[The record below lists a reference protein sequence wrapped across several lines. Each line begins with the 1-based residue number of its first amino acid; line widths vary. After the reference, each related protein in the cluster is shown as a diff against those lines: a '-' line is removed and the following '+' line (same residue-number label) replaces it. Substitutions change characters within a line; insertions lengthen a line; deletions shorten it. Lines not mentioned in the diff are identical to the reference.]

1 MVLALVRLGSHR
13 RLLGRARADR
23 PAGSSVDPPAA
34 GMAALPWPLS
44 VGLVAATAAVCWY
57 SLGRALSVPIIFADE
72 FIYGNAARGL
82 AEGRVL
88 FGYGYG
94 FVVPAIDATAYLL
107 TKDDVSAY
115 RLIQAINVA
124 VMVSAAF
131 PAYLLA
137 RRALSNRSALMVAAL
152 TVVVPWMVYS
162 RFVMTEAAFYPIF
175 LGFVLV
181 LVRALE
187 RPSLQRQLVLA
198 LVLALAFETRTQAVA
213 LAGAVVSAVVLY
225 GFARGDLRGNVRL
238 FVPTWALYA
247 SIAACAAAVAA
258 AGFWRPLGAYDVL
271 MEEGFHPRG
280 LVLGAAANIV
290 ALTLGLGVLAPVAAP
305 LGAGTLLGSSAKS
318 REHALAAAA
327 VSSVIWLV
335 ITVSVVSVSPHGLGL
350 MHERGLFFV
359 GPLLLILAFAWA
371 ARGFPRP
378 PLLTTVTTAGM
389 VIIAILMPIGVV
401 TTNSLDALSFKL
413 WARIPRDGMSAAT
426 LIVLAIAV
434 GALIVVRLR
443 STWPLAASV
452 LLAAVGVA
460 AASDYRFE
468 HPRSLT
474 EGYGWVDRV
483 VPAGA
488 SATILFIGADESRC
502 ATGTVGSRLEQ
513 LTLYTEYFNSRIG
526 PVGYLITDNAA
537 RHLSTDAF
545 AVRRDGVVTRAGTPI
560 RSGYVVTDARVG
572 IVGSRVA
579 LLRARDVGLADA
591 REGSAL
597 ALWRAAS
604 PLRLAR
610 PSQALSPSAAC
621 APFPTTVG
629 DSRRTR
635 PGSS

>member
-1 MVLALVRLGSHR
+1 MVILVVGAVIPASVAAVIRFAFERATAAHILALAGLMMVLALVRLGSHR

-23 PAGSSVDPPAA
+23 PAGSGVDPPTA

-72 FIYGNAARGL
+72 IIYGNAARGL

-107 TKDDVSAY
+107 TQDDVSAY

-187 RPSLQRQLVLA
+187 RPSMQRQLVLA

-247 SIAACAAAVAA
+247 SIAACAAALAA

-271 MEEGFHPRG
+271 IEEGFHPRG

-290 ALTLGLGVLAPVAAP
+290 SLTLGLGVLAPVAAP
-305 LGAGTLLGSSAKS
+305 LGAGT
-318 REHALAAAA
+318 
-327 VSSVIWLV
+327 
-335 ITVSVVSVSPHGLGL
+335 P
-350 MHERGLFFV
+350 
-359 GPLLLILAFAWA
+359 
-371 ARGFPRP
+371 
-378 PLLTTVTTAGM
+378 
-389 VIIAILMPIGVV
+389 
-401 TTNSLDALSFKL
+401 
-413 WARIPRDGMSAAT
+413 
-426 LIVLAIAV
+426 
-434 GALIVVRLR
+434 
-443 STWPLAASV
+443 
-452 LLAAVGVA
+452 
-460 AASDYRFE
+460 
-468 HPRSLT
+468 
-474 EGYGWVDRV
+474 
-483 VPAGA
+483 
-488 SATILFIGADESRC
+488 
-502 ATGTVGSRLEQ
+502 
-513 LTLYTEYFNSRIG
+513 
-526 PVGYLITDNAA
+526 
-537 RHLSTDAF
+537 
-545 AVRRDGVVTRAGTPI
+545 
-560 RSGYVVTDARVG
+560 
-572 IVGSRVA
+572 
-579 LLRARDVGLADA
+579 
-591 REGSAL
+591 
-597 ALWRAAS
+597 
-604 PLRLAR
+604 
-610 PSQALSPSAAC
+610 
-621 APFPTTVG
+621 
-629 DSRRTR
+629 TR
-635 PGSS
+635 P